1 MKKILRKFVSKF
13 GKYSLIYE
21 NAFDLIKTINLHKI
35 ELVIDIGAS
44 TGKYAEMLRRFGYK
58 NYIFSIEPVNKSF
71 KKLSINCSSDR
82 KWTAKQCIV
91 SSENKKKIKINVS
104 EDYDNSSILDVTDL
118 HLKNYNAAKILHTEE
133 IESKTL
139 DDLINNDVE
148 KKNNMMLKIDTQG
161 SEGDILRSGNES
173 LGKFKLIQVELS
185 IQKLYANQNIWIEI
199 IEFMRER
206 NFEVW
211 NIFPGYKQKDN
222 GQLYQFDAIFY
233 KLN

>member
-1 MKKILRKFVSKF
+1 
-13 GKYSLIYE
+13 
-21 NAFDLIKTINLHKI
+21 
-35 ELVIDIGAS
+35 
-44 TGKYAEMLRRFGYK
+44 
-58 NYIFSIEPVNKSF
+58 
-71 KKLSINCSSDR
+71 
-82 KWTAKQCIV
+82 
-91 SSENKKKIKINVS
+91 
-104 EDYDNSSILDVTDL
+104 
-118 HLKNYNAAKILHTEE
+118 
-133 IESKTL
+133 
-139 DDLINNDVE
+139 
-148 KKNNMMLKIDTQG
+148 MMLKIDTQG
-161 SEGDILRSGNES
+161 SEGAILRSGNES